1 MPRRCIATGGGDGMT
16 RDELDRIDRLIAGK
30 PELPPERIYHWLHSQ
45 MSIARYY
52 GGLRY
57 KEHQYFISKD
67 EEGQPLVRG
76 DVLAKERKA
85 AAQAAKDK
93 RKADKQQAAAMQ
105 GGLI

>member
-1 MPRRCIATGGGDGMT
+1 MT

-76 DVLAKERKA
+76 DVLVRERREKREAEKQQRKDEKA
-85 AAQAAKDK
+85 AAQAA
-93 RKADKQQAAAMQ
+93 QA
-105 GGLI
+105 GLI